1 MSEAGTTVD
10 VAVAGATGY
19 IGAELLRLL
28 AVHPRVRLTAVM
40 ASERSAGVPVG
51 RLIPSLRAQ
60 IPLTVERVDP
70 ERLAEAAEC
79 VLLAL
84 PYGETHRVVSV
95 LRRHGRRV
103 IDLSSDYRLRRAAE
117 FEAWYKTPHTDPEGL
132 AEAVYGL
139 PELYRKEIA
148 ATRLV
153 ANPGCYPAGALLAI
167 VPLVR
172 AGLGRPDGIVI
183 DSKSGVTGAGS
194 MSQKPDPM
202 YLYAEQNENL
212 LAYGVAGHRH
222 TPEIEQALTG
232 LVGAPVAVTF
242 TPHLVPMNRGIFT
255 TAYVPLARTATTGD
269 CLEVYREAYAAEPFV
284 RVLEEGE
291 LPRTRAVLG
300 SNLCDVTVVV
310 EPRTRLAVCLSALD
324 NLGKGG
330 AANAIQNLNIM
341 HGWDERL
348 GLTAPPVY
356 P

>member
-1 MSEAGTTVD
+1 MADGPTLK

-19 IGAELLRLL
+19 TGAELLRLL
-28 AVHPRVRLTAVM
+28 LVHPKVRLTAVM
-40 ASERSAGVPVG
+40 ASERSAGMPVG
-51 RLIPSLRAQ
+51 RLIPSLRGQ
-60 IPLTVERVDP
+60 LPLTVEKVDA
-70 ERLAEAAEC
+70 ERLAAEADC

-103 IDLSSDYRLRRAAE
+103 IDLSSDYRLRSAAE

-148 ATRLV
+148 ASRLV
-153 ANPGCYPAGALLAI
+153 ANPGCYPTGALLAI
-167 VPLVR
+167 APLIKS
-172 AGLGRPDGIVI
+172 GLGRPEGIVV
-183 DSKSGVTGAGS
+183 DAKSGVTGAGS

-212 LAYGVAGHRH
+212 LAYGVGKHRH
-222 TPEIEQALTG
+222 TPEIEQALSG
-232 LVGAPVAVTF
+232 IVGAPVQVTF
-242 TPHLVPMNRGIFT
+242 TPHLIPMNRGLFT
-255 TAYVPLARTATTGD
+255 TAYVPLARRASTAE
-269 CLEVYREAYAAEPFV
+269 CLEVYREAYAQEPFV

-291 LPRTRAVLG
+291 LPRTRAVVG
-300 SNLCDVTVVV
+300 SNLCDLTVVV
-310 EPRTRLAVCLSALD
+310 EGRTGHAICLSAID

-330 AANAIQNLNIM
+330 AANAIQNLNIV

-348 GLTAPPVY
+348 GLAAPPVY

>member
-1 MSEAGTTVD
+1 MAETAPLK

-19 IGAELLRLL
+19 TGAELLRLL
-28 AVHPRVRLTAVM
+28 LVHPKVRLTAVM

-51 RLIPSLRAQ
+51 RLIPSLRGRLA
-60 IPLTVERVDP
+60 LTVEKVDA
-70 ERLAEAAEC
+70 ERLAAQADC

-103 IDLSSDYRLRRAAE
+103 VDLSSDYRLRNAAE
-117 FEAWYKTPHTDPEGL
+117 FEAWYKTTHTDPEGL

-153 ANPGCYPAGALLAI
+153 ANPGCYPVGALLAI
-167 VPLVR
+167 VPLIK
-172 AGLGRPDGIVI
+172 AGLGRPEGIVI
-183 DSKSGVTGAGS
+183 DGKSGVTGAGS

-202 YLYAEQNENL
+202 YLYAEQNENI
-212 LAYGVAGHRH
+212 LAYSVGKHRH
-222 TPEIEQALTG
+222 TPEIEQALSG
-232 LVGAPVAVTF
+232 IVGAPVQVTF
-242 TPHLVPMNRGIFT
+242 TPHLIPANRGIFT
-255 TAYVPLARTATTGD
+255 TAYVPLARPASTAD
-269 CLEVYREAYAAEPFV
+269 CLQVYREAYAGEPFV
-284 RVLEEGE
+284 RVLDEGE
-291 LPRTRAVLG
+291 LPRTRAVVG

-310 EPRTRLAVCLSALD
+310 DERNGRAICLSTLD

-341 HGWDERL
+341 HGWDERT
-348 GLTAPPVY
+348 GLDAPPVY

>member
-1 MSEAGTTVD
+1 MTTTVT

-19 IGAELLRLL
+19 MGAELLRLL
-28 AVHPRVRLTAVM
+28 LVHPRVRLTAVM
-40 ASERSAGVPVG
+40 ASPRSAGTPVG
-51 RLIPSLRAQ
+51 RLIPSLRGQ
-60 IPLTVERVDP
+60 LSLTVEALDP
-70 ERLAEAAEC
+70 ERLATQADC
-79 VLLAL
+79 ILLAL

-103 IDLSSDYRLRRAAE
+103 VDLSSDYRLRSAAE

-153 ANPGCYPAGALLAI
+153 ANPGCYPVGALLAI
-167 VPLVR
+167 LPLVR
-172 AGLGRPDGIVI
+172 SGLGRHEGIII

-202 YLYAEQNENL
+202 YLYAEQNENM
-212 LAYGVAGHRH
+212 LAYGVAKHRH
-222 TPEIEQALTG
+222 TPEIEQALSG
-232 LVGAPVAVTF
+232 IVGAPVQVTF
-242 TPHLVPMNRGIFT
+242 TPHLIPVNRGLFT
-255 TAYVPLARTATTGD
+255 TAYVPLARRASTAE
-269 CLEVYREAYAAEPFV
+269 CLAAYREAYEHEPFV

-300 SNLCDVTVVV
+300 SNYCDVTVVV
-310 EPRTRLAVCLSALD
+310 DSRAERAVCLSALD

-330 AANAIQNLNIM
+330 AAQAIQNLNIM
-341 HGWDERL
+341 HGWDERT
-348 GLTAPPVY
+348 GLEAPPVY

>member
-1 MSEAGTTVD
+1 MAESGQLR

-19 IGAELLRLL
+19 TGAELLRLL
-28 AVHPRVRLTAVM
+28 LVHPKVRLTCVM

-51 RLIPSLRAQ
+51 RLIPSLRDRL
-60 IPLTVERVDP
+60 PLTVEKVDA
-70 ERLAEAAEC
+70 ERLAAEADC
-79 VLLAL
+79 VMLAL
-84 PYGETHRVVSV
+84 PYGETHKVVSV

-103 IDLSSDYRLRRAAE
+103 VDLSSDYRLRSAAE
-117 FEAWYKTPHTDPEGL
+117 FESWYKTAHTDPEGL

-148 ATRLV
+148 ASRLV
-153 ANPGCYPAGALLAI
+153 ANPGCYPVGALLAI
-167 VPLVR
+167 VPLVK
-172 AGLGRPDGIVI
+172 AGLGHPDGIVV
-183 DSKSGVTGAGS
+183 DGKSGVTGAGS

-212 LAYGVAGHRH
+212 LAYSVGKHRH
-222 TPEIEQALTG
+222 TPEIEQALSG
-232 LVGAPVAVTF
+232 IVGGPVAITF

-255 TAYVPLARTATTGD
+255 TAYVPLARAAATED
-269 CLEVYREAYAAEPFV
+269 CLGVYREAYAGEPFV
-284 RVLEEGE
+284 RVLGPGE
-291 LPRTRAVLG
+291 LPRTRAVVG

-310 EPRTRLAVCLSALD
+310 DERTRRAICLSVID

-341 HGWDERL
+341 HGWDERT
-348 GLTAPPVY
+348 GLDAPPVY